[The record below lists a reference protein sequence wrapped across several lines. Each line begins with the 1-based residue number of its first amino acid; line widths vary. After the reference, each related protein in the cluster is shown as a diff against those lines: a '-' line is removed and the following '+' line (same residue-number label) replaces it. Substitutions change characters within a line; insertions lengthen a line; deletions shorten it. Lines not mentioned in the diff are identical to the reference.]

1 MEASVGNSEMID
13 FQALG
18 YSEVKSE
25 LGVLIA
31 R

>member
-1 MEASVGNSEMID
+1 MEASMGNSETVD

-18 YSEVKSE
+18 NSEVKSE

-31 R
+31 T